1 MAELLTA
8 EHFIPHVEKEFRA
21 PEWPHPLKLRR
32 VDTRNLEEWEQ
43 ELFRRQPFMLIF
55 SGPPHEVI
63 REGFYTITVTDG
75 PSFKVYIIPIQ
86 TLQRDRQDYQ
96 VVFN

>member
-1 MAELLTA
+1 MTELLTP
-8 EHFIPHVEKEFRA
+8 EHFTPHVDKEFRA
-21 PEWPHPLKLRR
+21 PDWPHALTLRR
-32 VDTRNLEEWEQ
+32 VDARHLEEWEE
-43 ELFRRQPFMLIF
+43 ELFKRQPFMLIF

-75 PSFKVYIIPIQ
+75 PSFKLYIMPIQ

-96 VVFN
+96 AVFN